1 MMPPLLSGLIP
12 ACHTPFHRD
21 GRLDLSVVPRQA
33 ELFRECGMNGVFVA
47 GTTGEWSS
55 LSRDERMKLCDRWTE
70 VAGHSLT
77 VAVHVGHNCLSDAI
91 ALAAHARE
99 SGAGAVAAVA
109 PSYIKPAS
117 VSDLV
122 DFMAPIAAAADPLP
136 FYYYEIPG
144 MTNVRLPAARFLA
157 EGRQRIPTLRG
168 LKFSHN
174 DLVEL
179 QECLTGSGGAFEIL
193 FGFDEFLL
201 AGLAMG
207 VGGAVGSTYNFAGPH
222 YRKVMRAFEAGD
234 HATARALQHQA
245 ARMIEILGRYGFMTA
260 SKAVMS
266 LIKIDCGPVRPP
278 LRNLSPQELARLAR
292 ELAGFDMFARP
303 IKIPE

>member
-1 MMPPLLSGLIP
+1 MPATLSGLVP
-12 ACHTPFHRD
+12 ACHTPFDRE

-33 ELFRECGMNGVFVA
+33 AFFRECGFNAVFVA

-55 LSRDERMKLCDRWTE
+55 LTCGERMELCERWTQ
-70 VAGHSLT
+70 VAGDSML
-77 VAVHVGHNCLSDAI
+77 VAMHVGHNCQADAI

-109 PSYIKPAS
+109 PSYIKPAG
-117 VSDLV
+117 VADLV
-122 DFMAPIAAAADPLP
+122 EFMVPIAAAAAPLP

-157 EGRQRIPTLRG
+157 AARERIPTLRG

-179 QECLTGSGGAFEIL
+179 QECLTGSGGAFEVL

-222 YRKVMRAFEAGD
+222 YRKIMRAFEAGD
-234 HATARALQHQA
+234 HAMARAAQHKA
-245 ARMIEILGRYGFMTA
+245 TRMIEILARYGFMTA
-260 SKAVMS
+260 SKAAMG
-266 LIKIDCGPVRPP
+266 LIGIDCGPVRSP
-278 LRNLSPQELARLAR
+278 LRNLSSQELTSLAR
-292 ELAGFDMFARP
+292 ELSAFDLFARP
-303 IKIPE
+303 IKMPE